1 MSVERDA
8 QQRADAQAECRRL
21 GKACGMFR
29 QRTLGWWI
37 GKTIRLW
44 GRMQLVVKP
53 AGWRNGCGAAVV
65 AGTRL
70 GFADVRPGSAACRS
84 DCVNRGLGAEFDD
97 RLAPFLSVFQG
108 SQRDAVDLKFSDQN
122 LDLPLPQNGCK

>member
-1 MSVERDA
+1 M
-8 QQRADAQAECRRL
+8 

-53 AGWRNGCGAAVV
+53 AGWRNGCGAAVAAGVMAVIAGLSASFQWDTPTGPSIVV
-65 AGTRL
+65 AASVL
-70 GFADVRPGSAACRS
+70 FALASLFAIVRPKHPG
-84 DCVNRGLGAEFDD
+84 
-97 RLAPFLSVFQG
+97 
-108 SQRDAVDLKFSDQN
+108 
-122 LDLPLPQNGCK
+122 